1 MNIARRIRRAS
12 FAAVLS
18 SILVVLAACSDG
30 KSTGNFTLPE
40 GSPAAGKQAFLSL
53 GCNSCHSLPEVAKAA
68 NSGSELNVQL
78 GGEVRNIKTYG
89 ELVTAIV
96 NPSHKILH
104 GFAPQHKSAGGQ
116 SAMRNYN
123 DVMTVTQLIDLVSY
137 LQTQYH
143 LRDFERSQYRAY
155 FPKK

>member
-1 MNIARRIRRAS
+1 MDIARTINKAS
-12 FAAVLS
+12 FAAALLS
-18 SILVVLAACSDG
+18 VLAACGDS
-30 KSTGNFTLPE
+30 KSSGSFTLPE
-40 GSPAAGKQAFLSL
+40 GNPAAGKQVFVSL
-53 GCNSCHSLPEVAKAA
+53 GCNSCHSLPDVAKAA
-68 NSGSELNVQL
+68 SSGSNLNVQL

-104 GFAPQHKSAGGQ
+104 GFAPQHKTAEGQ

-123 DVMTVTQLIDLVSY
+123 DVMTVTQLIDLVSF
-137 LQTQYH
+137 LQAQYH